1 MSSDIDVV
9 VEHPT
14 LGLGEIL
21 EIHLDTESP
30 IISVLWKNGDISD
43 CTADKLEFFEQTT
56 RFDV

>member
-1 MSSDIDVV
+1 MSLDVV

-30 IISVLWKNGDISD
+30 IISVLWGDGGVSD
-43 CTADKLEFFEQTT
+43 YPADELEFLPIQ
-56 RFDV
+56 R

>member
-1 MSSDIDVV
+1 MSHDIV

-30 IISVLWKNGDISD
+30 VISVLLGDGDVSD
-43 CTADKLEFFEQTT
+43 CPADELEFLPIE
-56 RFDV
+56 R